1 VEDVRQKLLD
11 ALAEVITDHSVAST
25 HGVVTVIR
33 RHVCDETDPELDG
46 ALIRAQFLIASRRY
60 LRAPRRMV
68 NAFNPIQAPA
78 EPLVSP
84 VRRVRLHLA
93 PPEL

>member
-1 VEDVRQKLLD
+1 MRQKLLD

-25 HGVVTVIR
+25 HGVVTMIR
-33 RHVCDETDPELDG
+33 RHVCAETDPELDC

-68 NAFNPIQAPA
+68 NAFQPTQAPA
-78 EPLVSP
+78 ATRVSP
-84 VRRVRLHLA
+84 VKRVRVHLA